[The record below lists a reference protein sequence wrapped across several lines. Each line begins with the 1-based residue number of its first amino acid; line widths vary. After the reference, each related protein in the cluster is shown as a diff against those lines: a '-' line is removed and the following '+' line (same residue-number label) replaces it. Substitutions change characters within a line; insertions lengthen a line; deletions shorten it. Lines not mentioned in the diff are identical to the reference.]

1 MNRLKL
7 YILIF
12 SLALAIPLGY
22 FVARTSIG
30 LDQEEEA
37 ELRYFAEEL
46 FALMEEELGDF
57 IDREES
63 RAIDEYNYLARSVSG
78 ISPLAMKPAEPFVIG
93 YFQNNPDG
101 TMQTPLAP
109 AGIPVHPSKA
119 ELMAQLEAVNAEF
132 NTKRGTATKSPDFA
146 VLPESEVEKPPV
158 PEYQPPIFAERYLDM
173 GVRSSKRS
181 KVKQKTRVR
190 EVPHQELMNVAPQ
203 MEFGF
208 EEMRI
213 RETPEGGMTYEYESH
228 SGVLREDLPP
238 EPTEQLAPAAGE
250 TKNVQVEMDPIQSM
264 ALGDGLVYMFRR
276 ILVNNQVF
284 RQGVVVDVQ
293 KFMEHLVVAHFAGQ
307 PMARF
312 ANLRIT
318 SADDSQEF
326 PMEVARVSAGAASDS
341 PSYIIEHAFSR
352 PFGFLKA
359 TLAYDEIPR
368 SEGRATLRWMTI
380 AVAAIMLI
388 GMVSIYQSA
397 RVVVDTSER
406 RSNFVSSVT
415 HELKTP
421 LTNIR
426 MYIEMLEQGM
436 ARTPER
442 EQEYYR
448 ILGEETTRLSRLI
461 TNVLEFSRLES
472 RRRKLD
478 LAQGD
483 FTDVLG
489 RVSELMSEKLKQEGF
504 ELMVEE
510 PEDSTDPLR
519 FAYDPEVMVG
529 VVLNLMENSVKFGVD
544 SEEKKITLS
553 LSEVGNKVRI
563 AVSDTGPGIP
573 SHALKKVF
581 DDFYR
586 VEDEMTRSTKGTGIG
601 LALVKKFVGAMGGT
615 VRAENNKDAG
625 CAIVMMFPSK
635 S

>member
-22 FVARTSIG
+22 FVVRTSLG
-30 LDQEEEA
+30 LAQEEEA
-37 ELRYFAEEL
+37 ELRYFAEAL
-46 FALMEEELGDF
+46 FERMEEELALF
-57 IDREES
+57 SEREES

-78 ISPLAMKPAEPFVIG
+78 VSPLAMRPAEPYVVG

-109 AGIPVHPSKA
+109 SGVPVHPAKA
-119 ELMAQLEAVNAEF
+119 ESMARLEAVNAEF
-132 NTKRGTATKSPDFA
+132 NTKRGTATESPDFA
-146 VLPESEVEKPPV
+146 SLPLEPEPP
-158 PEYQPPIFAERYLDM
+158 PLAEYEPPIFAERYLDFTD
-173 GVRSSKRS
+173 RSAKRS
-181 KVKQKTRVR
+181 KLGQDRKRVR
-190 EVPHQELMNVAPQ
+190 EVPHQELMNVAPHL
-203 MEFGF
+203 EFGF
-208 EEMRI
+208 EQLRLH
-213 RETPEGGMTYEYESH
+213 ETPEGGMTYEYDSARQRIVQE
-228 SGVLREDLPP
+228 EDLPP
-238 EPTEQLAPAAGE
+238 EPADTTTETQGTE
-250 TKNVQVEMDPIQSM
+250 GVEVEMDPMQSM
-264 ALGDGLVYMFRR
+264 ALGDGLVYVFRR
-276 ILVNNQVF
+276 IMVNNQVF
-284 RQGVVVDVQ
+284 RQGVVIDVQ
-293 KFMEHLVVAHFAGQ
+293 KFMEHLVLSYFSGQ
-307 PMARF
+307 PMSRF
-312 ANLRIT
+312 ANLRISAMDT
-318 SADDSQEF
+318 SLDY
-326 PMEVARVSAGAASDS
+326 PREVARVAAGAASDS
-341 PSYIIEHAFSR
+341 PAFVLQRSFDR
-352 PFGFLKA
+352 PFNFLRA
-359 TLAYDEIPR
+359 TLACDEIPR
-368 SEGRATLRWMTI
+368 SAGRATLRWMTI
-380 AVAAIMLI
+380 AVAAIMLV
-388 GMVSIYQSA
+388 GMASIYQSA

-436 ARTPER
+436 ARSPER

-489 RVSELMSEKLKQEGF
+489 RVSELMAEKLRSEGF
-504 ELMVEE
+504 ELVIEE
-510 PEDSTDPLR
+510 PESPPT

-529 VVLNLMENSVKFGVD
+529 VVLNLMENSVKFGAEA
-544 SEEKKITLS
+544 EEKRITLS
-553 LSEVGNKVRI
+553 LSTVGSKVRV
-563 AVSDTGPGIP
+563 ALSDAGPGIP

-601 LALVKKFVGAMGGT
+601 LALVKKFVASMGGN
-615 VRAENNKDAG
+615 VRAENNKGPG
-625 CAIVMMFPSK
+625 CTIVMTFPSK
-635 S
+635 G